1 MPHSSIAGSLL
12 HLIGPEE
19 SPFAPGSEP
28 LQRNPILNLDTSF
41 SNQSTRSKSTISK
54 MPAPAPYGQGAT
66 VLGLKEFLK
75 TQSEDVVESIAKINY
90 VPSQLGFEKRE
101 EYLKTILPKD
111 TGLPTGFP
119 SAVEGPLNWTSSDL
133 TEEDWLVQLDG
144 GDVESVEAAMKSYLG
159 KYDNVNHVSAE
170 TFPISDSLKT
180 KMKQT
185 VSNLYDR
192 RGFAVVRGLDS
203 SRYTPLERVVI
214 FMGLSSYVGG
224 KLGMQTLSRTGLAH
238 LTNLRPLYAEGL
250 IKSPGYTNV
259 HMSFHNDTA
268 HIIALFVSGV
278 AGNGGGSMIASSTK
292 VYNELAATKPH
303 TIKTLSEDW
312 KLNSF
317 STHDFDS
324 EAYYKR
330 PLLWYEDGRPILFVA
345 RRPFTG
351 SNLGDAPKPLTL
363 LQAEALDSVHF
374 TAQRHAVRVQLQK
387 GDIQFMNNLAVVHS
401 REEFRDASIGEG
413 AERRHLIRAFI
424 KNEERAYRLP
434 QHLDGAF
441 DEIYPDDIPSSE
453 YNFRI
458 DPFNFAALSQGPP
471 ATSPSGTNG

>member
-1 MPHSSIAGSLL
+1 MPQSSVANPLL
-12 HLIGPEE
+12 NFLDPAERLFASGPD
-19 SPFAPGSEP
+19 SPPKNSTF
-28 LQRNPILNLDTSF
+28 DTSF
-41 SNQSTRSKSTISK
+41 LNQSTSSKPTTNK
-54 MPAPAPYGQGAT
+54 MAPAPYGQGAV
-66 VLGLKEFLK
+66 VLGLKDYLK
-75 TQSEDVVESIAKINY
+75 TQSQDVVEKIAKINY
-90 VPSQLGFEKRE
+90 VPSFEAFEKRE
-101 EYLKTILPKD
+101 AYLNTILGED
-111 TGLPTGFP
+111 RSLPAGFP
-119 SAVEGPLNWTSSDL
+119 AMVEGSLSWSASDL
-133 TEEDWLVQLDG
+133 TEEDWLVRLD
-144 GDVESVEAAMKSYLG
+144 DNDIQSVEAAMKSYLG
-159 KYDNVNHVSAE
+159 KYDSVNHVSAE

-180 KMKQT
+180 KMQQT

-203 SRYTPLERVVI
+203 SKYTPTERAVI

-224 KLGMQTLSRTGLAH
+224 KLGMQTLSRAGLAH

-268 HIIALFVSGV
+268 HIIALFVAGV
-278 AGNGGGSMIASSTK
+278 AGNGGGSMIASSAK
-292 VYNELAATKPH
+292 VYNELVATKPH
-303 TIKTLSEDW
+303 AIKTLSENW

-324 EAYYKR
+324 EAYYNR

-351 SNLGDAPKPLTL
+351 SNSGDTPKPVTL

-374 TAQRHAVRVQLQK
+374 AAERHAIRVQLQK

-413 AERRHLIRAFI
+413 ADRRHLIRAFI
-424 KNEERAYRLP
+424 KNEERAYKLP
-434 QHLDGAF
+434 PHLDGAF

-453 YNFRI
+453 YNFRV

>member
-1 MPHSSIAGSLL
+1 MPHTSAANSYLQF
-12 HLIGPEE
+12 IGPEDSLLALNLE
-19 SPFAPGSEP
+19 SPAN
-28 LQRNPILNLDTSF
+28 NPNLNFDISF
-41 SNQSTRSKSTISK
+41 LNQSTSSKSTASR
-54 MPAPAPYGQGAT
+54 MAPAPYGQGAP
-66 VLGLKEFLK
+66 VLGLKDFLK
-75 TQSEDVVESIAKINY
+75 TQSEDSIGSISKINY
-90 VPSQLGFEKRE
+90 VPCQESFEKRE
-101 EYLKTILPKD
+101 AYLKTILPND
-111 TGLPTGFP
+111 QSLPNGFP
-119 SAVEGPLNWTSSDL
+119 SVVEGPLSWTASEV
-133 TEEDWLVQLDG
+133 TEEDWLVSLNAE
-144 GDVESVEAAMKSYLG
+144 DVESVEAAMKSYLG
-159 KYDNVNHVSAE
+159 KYDSVNHVSAE
-170 TFPISDSLKT
+170 TFPISDSLKA

-203 SRYTPLERVVI
+203 SRYTPMERAII

-268 HIIALFVSGV
+268 HIIALFVAGV
-278 AGNGGGSMIASSTK
+278 AGNGGGSMVASSAK

-303 TIKTLSEDW
+303 AIRTLSEDW

-317 STHDFDS
+317 SSHDFDS
-324 EAYYKR
+324 EAYYRR

-351 SNLGDAPKPLTL
+351 SNNGDTPSPLTL

-374 TAQRHAVRVQLQK
+374 TAERHSIRIQLQK

-413 AERRHLIRAFI
+413 SDRRHLIRAFI

-434 QHLDGAF
+434 RHLDGAF
-441 DEIYPDDIPSSE
+441 NEIYPNDIASSD

>member
-1 MPHSSIAGSLL
+1 MPHSSVANALLSLVDPAEPSFASGSQ
-12 HLIGPEE
+12 
-19 SPFAPGSEP
+19 SPPSNSTF
-28 LQRNPILNLDTSF
+28 DTSF
-41 SNQSTRSKSTISK
+41 LHRYPFSKPIIR
-54 MPAPAPYGQGAT
+54 MAPAPYGQGAP
-66 VLGLKEFLK
+66 VLGLKEYLK
-75 TQSEDVVESIAKINY
+75 TQPEDLVEKIAKINY
-90 VPSQLGFEKRE
+90 VPSQEGFEKRE
-101 EYLKTILPKD
+101 AYLNTILSKD
-111 TGLPTGFP
+111 ERLPAGFP
-119 SAVEGPLNWTSSDL
+119 SAVEGPLNWTASDL
-133 TEEDWLVQLDG
+133 TEEDWLVRLDS
-144 GDVESVEAAMKSYLG
+144 DDIIAVEAAMKSYLG
-159 KYDNVNHVSAE
+159 KYNTVNNVSTE
-170 TFPISDSLKT
+170 TFPIGDALKE
-180 KMKQT
+180 KMQRT

-203 SRYTPLERVVI
+203 SRYTPIERVVI

-238 LTNLRPLYAEGL
+238 LTNLRPLFADGL

-268 HIIALFVSGV
+268 HIIALFVAGV
-278 AGNGGGSMIASSTK
+278 AGNGGGSMIASSVK

-303 TIKTLSEDW
+303 TIKTLSENW

-324 EAYYKR
+324 EAYYDR

-351 SNLGDAPKPLTL
+351 SNAEDTPQPLTL

-374 TAQRHAVRVQLQK
+374 TAERHSIRVQLQK

-424 KNEERAYRLP
+424 KNQERAYRLP
-434 QHLDGAF
+434 HHLDGAF
-441 DEIYPDDIPSSE
+441 SEIYPDDIPSSE

>member
-1 MPHSSIAGSLL
+1 M
-12 HLIGPEE
+12 
-19 SPFAPGSEP
+19 
-28 LQRNPILNLDTSF
+28 
-41 SNQSTRSKSTISK
+41 
-54 MPAPAPYGQGAT
+54 APAPYGQGAV

-75 TQSEDVVESIAKINY
+75 SQSAGEIESISKINY
-90 VPSQLGFEKRE
+90 VPSQQGFRKRE
-101 EYLKTILPKD
+101 EYLKTILPKSQS
-111 TGLPTGFP
+111 LPNGFP
-119 SAVEGPLNWTSSDL
+119 SVVEGPLSWTASDL
-133 TEEDWLVQLDG
+133 TEEDWLVHLG
-144 GDVESVEAAMKSYLG
+144 EEDVESVEGAVKSYLG
-159 KYDNVNHVSAE
+159 KYNNVNHVSTE
-170 TFPISDSLKT
+170 TFPISDSLRA
-180 KMKQT
+180 KMRKT

-203 SRYTPLERVVI
+203 SRYTPIERAVI

-268 HIIALFVSGV
+268 HIIALFVAGV
-278 AGNGGGSMIASSTK
+278 AGNGGGSMIASSAK

-303 TIKTLSEDW
+303 AIKTLSEDW

-324 EAYYKR
+324 EAYYER

-351 SNLGDAPKPLTL
+351 SNVGDNPKPLTL

-374 TAQRHAVRVQLQK
+374 TAERHAIRVQLQK

-401 REEFRDASIGEG
+401 REEFRDASVGEG
-413 AERRHLIRAFI
+413 ADRRHLIRAFI
-424 KNEERAYRLP
+424 KNEERAYQLP
-434 QHLDGAF
+434 KHLDGAF
-441 DEIYPDDIPSSE
+441 DEIYPEDIPSSE

>member
-1 MPHSSIAGSLL
+1 MPHSSVANSYLRF
-12 HLIGPEE
+12 IGPEDSLFVSNSD
-19 SPFAPGSEP
+19 SPANNNS
-28 LQRNPILNLDTSF
+28 NLNFDVSF
-41 SNQSTRSKSTISK
+41 LKQSASSKSTASR
-54 MPAPAPYGQGAT
+54 MAPAPYGQGAP
-66 VLGLKEFLK
+66 VLGLKDFLK
-75 TQSEDVVESIAKINY
+75 TQSEDLIESIAKINY
-90 VPSQLGFEKRE
+90 VPCQEGFEKRE
-101 EYLKTILPKD
+101 AYLKTILSD
-111 TGLPTGFP
+111 DQSLPAGFP
-119 SAVEGPLNWTSSDL
+119 SVVEGPLSWTASEV
-133 TEEDWLVQLDG
+133 TEEDWLVRLDTE
-144 GDVESVEAAMKSYLG
+144 DVESVEAAMKSYLG
-159 KYDNVNHVSAE
+159 KYDTVNHVSAE
-170 TFPISDSLKT
+170 TFPISDSLKA

-203 SRYTPLERVVI
+203 SRYTPMERAII

-268 HIIALFVSGV
+268 HIIALFVAGV
-278 AGNGGGSMIASSTK
+278 AGNGGGSMIASSAK

-303 TIKTLSEDW
+303 TIRTLSEDW

-324 EAYYKR
+324 EAYYRR

-351 SNLGDAPKPLTL
+351 SNNGDTPKPLTL

-374 TAQRHAVRVQLQK
+374 TAESHSIRVQLQK

-413 AERRHLIRAFI
+413 SDRRHLIRAFI

-441 DEIYPDDIPSSE
+441 NEIYPDDIASSD

>member
-1 MPHSSIAGSLL
+1 MHHSSIPNPLL
-12 HLIGPEE
+12 HIIGPEE
-19 SPFAPGSEP
+19 SPFASNSESS
-28 LQRNPILNLDTSF
+28 LRNPNLTFDISF
-41 SNQSTRSKSTISK
+41 LNQSASSKTTTSR
-54 MPAPAPYGQGAT
+54 MAPAPYGQGAP
-66 VLGLKEFLK
+66 VLGLKDYLK
-75 TQSEDVVESIAKINY
+75 TQSEDMIESIAKINY
-90 VPSQLGFEKRE
+90 VPSQEGFEKRE
-101 EYLKTILPKD
+101 AYLKTILSKHQS
-111 TGLPTGFP
+111 LPTGFP
-119 SAVEGPLNWTSSDL
+119 SVVEGPLSWTASEI
-133 TEEDWLVQLDG
+133 TEEDWLVCLDAE
-144 GDVESVEAAMKSYLG
+144 DVESVEAAMKSYLG
-159 KYDNVNHVSAE
+159 KYESVNHVSAE
-170 TFPISDSLKT
+170 TFLISDSLKA

-203 SRYTPLERVVI
+203 SRYTPMERVVI

-268 HIIALFVSGV
+268 HIIALFVAGV
-278 AGNGGGSMIASSTK
+278 AGNGGGSMIASSAK

-303 TIKTLSEDW
+303 VIRTLAEEW

-317 STHDFDS
+317 STHDFES
-324 EAYYKR
+324 KAYYKR
-330 PLLWYEDGRPILFVA
+330 PLLWYEDGKPILFVA

-351 SNLGDAPKPLTL
+351 SNSSDTPKPLTL

-374 TAQRHAVRVQLQK
+374 TAERHSIRVQLQK

-401 REEFRDASIGEG
+401 REEFQDASIGEG
-413 AERRHLIRAFI
+413 VNRRHLIRAFI
-424 KNEERAYRLP
+424 KNNERAYRLP

-441 DEIYPDDIPSSE
+441 DEIYPDDISPSE
-453 YNFRI
+453 YNYRI